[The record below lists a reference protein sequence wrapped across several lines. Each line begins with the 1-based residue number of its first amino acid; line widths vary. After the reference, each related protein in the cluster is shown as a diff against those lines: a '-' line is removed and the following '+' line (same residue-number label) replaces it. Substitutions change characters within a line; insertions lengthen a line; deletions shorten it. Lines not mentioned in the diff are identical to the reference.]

1 MKALEIL
8 NRSRRILRQGTSNP
22 SLDEQD
28 KRNTKTIQEL
38 DEAIAEL
45 EALQNRNCSNCKYCM
60 YVYSYIYPLCT
71 ENESEPFQIH
81 SSEKLK
87 CDKWSSK

>member
-1 MKALEIL
+1 MKALKIL
-8 NRSRRILRQGTSNP
+8 NLAFDESNFQSLRGEIN
-22 SLDEQD
+22 
-28 KRNTKTIQEL
+28 
-38 DEAIAEL
+38 EAIAEL